1 MRVRFFDVQEVRTG
15 IINSLRTHFCTE
27 AAPEAFF
34 MKGQKGEYGYI
45 KRQKRVR
52 LIRTVLFFV
61 LAFTVF
67 FVGVYLNH
75 GDKRSIYTVIA
86 MVGVIP
92 AAMAAVSAIMIWLR
106 PSMDAQ
112 LYQEISTV
120 SGNLQMLYELFLTTR
135 EKNLYLD
142 AVMVSKDQVLCYT
155 HETVSASDLHFFEEH
170 ITRSLRT
177 SGLKRSVK
185 IFESNNKRQFLS
197 RIELLN
203 DRHPQESDT
212 DYLVRTA
219 MLAIAL

>member
-1 MRVRFFDVQEVRTG
+1 
-15 IINSLRTHFCTE
+15 
-27 AAPEAFF
+27 

-61 LAFTVF
+61 AAFTVF

-106 PSMDAQ
+106 PSMDAE
-112 LYQEISTV
+112 LYRNISSV

-142 AVMVSKDQVLCYT
+142 AAVITGDQVLAYT
-155 HETVSASDLHFFEEH
+155 HEDVSTADLRFFEDH

-177 SGLKRSVK
+177 SGLKRSIK
-185 IFESNNKRQFLS
+185 IFDSSNQKQILS
-197 RIELLN
+197 RIEMLN
-203 DRHPQESDT
+203 DRQPAESDT

-219 MLAIAL
+219 LLAIAL

>member
-1 MRVRFFDVQEVRTG
+1 
-15 IINSLRTHFCTE
+15 
-27 AAPEAFF
+27 

-61 LAFTVF
+61 AAFTVF

-86 MVGVIP
+86 MVGVIH

-106 PSMDAQ
+106 PSMDAE
-112 LYQEISTV
+112 LYRNISSV

-142 AVMVSKDQVLCYT
+142 AAVITGDQVLAYT
-155 HETVSASDLHFFEEH
+155 HEDVSTADLRFFEDH

-177 SGLKRSVK
+177 SGLKRSIK
-185 IFESNNKRQFLS
+185 IFDSSNQKQFLS
-197 RIELLN
+197 RIEMLN
-203 DRHPQESDT
+203 DRQPAESDT

-219 MLAIAL
+219 LLAIAL

>member
-1 MRVRFFDVQEVRTG
+1 MERIRCMRVRFFDVHDH
-15 IINSLRTHFCTE
+15 L
-27 AAPEAFF
+27 PEAYN

-61 LAFTVF
+61 AAFTVF

-86 MVGVIP
+86 MVGVIH

-106 PSMDAQ
+106 PSMDAE
-112 LYQEISTV
+112 LYRNISSV

-142 AVMVSKDQVLCYT
+142 AAVITGDQVLAYT
-155 HETVSASDLHFFEEH
+155 HEDVSTADLRFFEDH

-177 SGLKRSVK
+177 SGLKRSIK
-185 IFESNNKRQFLS
+185 IFDSSNQKQFLS
-197 RIELLN
+197 RIEMLN
-203 DRHPQESDT
+203 DRQPAESDT

-219 MLAIAL
+219 LLAIAL

>member
-1 MRVRFFDVQEVRTG
+1 
-15 IINSLRTHFCTE
+15 
-27 AAPEAFF
+27 

-61 LAFTVF
+61 AAFAVF
-67 FVGVYLNH
+67 FAGVYLNH

-106 PSMDAQ
+106 PSMDAE
-112 LYQEISTV
+112 LYRRISSV

-142 AVMVSKDQVLCYT
+142 AAVITGDQVVAYT
-155 HETVSASDLHFFEEH
+155 HEDVSTADLHFFEEH

-185 IFESNNKRQFLS
+185 IFDSGNQKQFLS
-197 RIELLN
+197 RIEILN
-203 DRHPQESDT
+203 DRQPPESDT

-219 MLAIAL
+219 LLAIAL

>member
-1 MRVRFFDVQEVRTG
+1 MERIRCMRVRFFDVHDH
-15 IINSLRTHFCTE
+15 L
-27 AAPEAFF
+27 PEACN
-34 MKGQKGEYGYI
+34 MKGQTGEYGYI

-61 LAFTVF
+61 AAFTVF

-106 PSMDAQ
+106 PSMDAE
-112 LYQEISTV
+112 LYRNISSV

-142 AVMVSKDQVLCYT
+142 AAVITGDQVLAYT
-155 HETVSASDLHFFEEH
+155 HEDVSTADLRFFEDH

-177 SGLKRSVK
+177 SGLKRSIK
-185 IFESNNKRQFLS
+185 IFDSSNQKQFLS
-197 RIELLN
+197 RIEMLN
-203 DRHPQESDT
+203 DRQPAESDT

-219 MLAIAL
+219 LLAIAL